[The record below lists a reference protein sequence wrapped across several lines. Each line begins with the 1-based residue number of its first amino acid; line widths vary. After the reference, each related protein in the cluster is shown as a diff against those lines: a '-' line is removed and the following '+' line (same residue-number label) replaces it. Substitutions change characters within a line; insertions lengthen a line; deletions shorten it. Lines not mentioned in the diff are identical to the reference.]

1 MKSLYKNQKAKTDI
15 MSLYEEKLNS
25 LQIDYK
31 EIDVKSSFGNT
42 RVIKTGNENGKPIV
56 LFHGI
61 NAGAPLTLEAVK
73 DLRKNYLLYAIDT
86 IGQATKSDENRIDIN
101 DNSYA
106 QWASEVLNNLN
117 ISKADFI
124 GISYGAYILQKLI
137 SYKPDMVSKCI
148 FVVPSGLVNG
158 KFGISMV
165 RLTFPLIRF
174 LISKRDSDLRKF
186 IKAFVPVEDD
196 FMFRLQKALL
206 LGLNMD
212 YRRPTLLKENNVRN
226 FTNSVYM
233 IVADDDVFF
242 PGSEA
247 IDRAKALFK
256 NFKDAY
262 VLKNCKHMPNK
273 ENYLEIQQKIKDWLE
288 E

>member
-1 MKSLYKNQKAKTDI
+1 MKPLYKNAKAKTDI
-15 MSLYEEKLNS
+15 MCLYEEKLNS
-25 LQIDYK
+25 LQIDYT
-31 EIDVKSSFGNT
+31 EVDVNTSFGKT
-42 RVIKTGNENGKPIV
+42 RVIKTGNVNGNPIV

-73 DLRKNYLLYAIDT
+73 DLRKDYFLYAIDT

-137 SYKPDMVSKCI
+137 SYNPDMVSKCI

-158 KFGISMV
+158 KFGTSIV
-165 RLTFPLIRF
+165 KLTFPLIRF
-174 LISKRDSDLRKF
+174 LISKKDSDLRKF
-186 IKAFVPVEDD
+186 TKAFVPQEDD

-206 LGLNMD
+206 LGMNMD
-212 YRRPTLLKENNVRN
+212 YRRPTLLKEKDVRN
-226 FTNSVYM
+226 FANPVYM

-256 NFKDAY
+256 NFKEAY

-273 ENYLEIQQKIKDWLE
+273 ENYFEIQHKIKDWLE

>member
-1 MKSLYKNQKAKTDI
+1 MKPLYKNQKAKADI

-42 RVIKTGNENGKPIV
+42 RVIKTGNEKGKPVV

-73 DLRKNYLLYAIDT
+73 DLRKHYQLYAIDT

-106 QWASEVLNNLN
+106 LWASEVLNNMN
-117 ISKADFI
+117 IYKADFI

-137 SYKPDMVSKCI
+137 SYKPEMVSKCI
-148 FVVPSGLVNG
+148 FIVPSGLVNG
-158 KFGISMV
+158 KFGISMI
-165 RLTFPLIRF
+165 RLTLPLLRF
-174 LISKRDSDLRKF
+174 LITKKDAHLKKF
-186 IKAFVPVEDD
+186 TKAFVPEEDE

-212 YRRPTLLKENNVRN
+212 YRRPVLLKEKNVQN
-226 FTNSVYM
+226 FTNPVYM
-233 IVADDDVFF
+233 VVADDDVFF
-242 PGSEA
+242 PGLET
-247 IDRAKALFK
+247 IDRAKLVFK
-256 NFKDAY
+256 NFKEAHI
-262 VLKNCKHMPNK
+262 LKNCKHMPNK
-273 ENYLEIQQKIKDWLE
+273 ESYSEIQQKIKHWLE
-288 E
+288 Q

>member
-1 MKSLYKNQKAKTDI
+1 MKSLYKNQKAKTNI

-25 LQIDYK
+25 LQIDFN
-31 EIDVKSSFGNT
+31 EIDIKSSYGNT

-73 DLRKNYLLYAIDT
+73 DLRKDYLLYAIDT
-86 IGQATKSDENRIDIN
+86 VGQATKSDENRIDIN
-101 DNSYA
+101 DSSYA
-106 QWASEVLNNLN
+106 LWASEVLNNLN
-117 ISKADFI
+117 IYKADFI

-137 SYKPDMVSKCI
+137 SYKPEMVSKCI

-165 RLTFPLIRF
+165 KLTFPLIRF

-186 IKAFVPVEDD
+186 TKAFVPEEDD

-212 YRRPTLLKENNVRN
+212 YRRPTLLKEKDVRI

-256 NFKDAY
+256 NFKQAY
-262 VLKNCKHMPNK
+262 MLKNCKHMPSK
-273 ENYLEIQQKIKDWLE
+273 EDYSEIQQKIKDWLE